1 MNRLLF
7 CALFAA
13 GIALSGCDDGD
24 TIVRMSPAPDP
35 DPMEMDPA
43 DPDPN
48 MMDREEANANRR
60 NPGEFAVF
68 AGNLDGAVP
77 TIETSAQ
84 IAMRASAFA
93 AQTRGGGTRF
103 SSSRLHAQDVNTDT
117 LMDRDS
123 VIYNSSCGTPIT
135 NQCVYTNASD
145 TNETLGRITGRVQG
159 TGNDHLVVDFADQS
173 LPSFADRRPILS
185 REYQTVE
192 GAAEDI
198 TTFLVEE
205 SAPAMDSVA
214 AVNEV
219 SSYGA
224 WLQHGGFAVIQQDIP
239 VAGEAASA
247 IYGLA
252 GFYTPSGSRPEP
264 LAGEATATYG
274 GLMVGSPVAGDYRGN
289 ILQGDAYL
297 DYAFATEQL
306 NAEFVNIV
314 DLDRGAQHVLPGNRE
329 DISFQNV
336 PVRDNGTFGPLSA
349 SSNRFIRGSFAGAEA
364 STAAT
369 AATDTMPAMP
379 AVTGHDEVLGTF
391 ESDGIAGAF
400 GAIRQQP

>member
-7 CALFAA
+7 CALFAV

-24 TIVRMSPAPDP
+24 TVVRMEPAPDP
-35 DPMEMDPA
+35 DPMEMDPE
-43 DPDPN
+43 PDPN

-68 AGNLDGAVP
+68 AGNLDGAMP
-77 TIETSAQ
+77 TIETSAG

-117 LMDRDS
+117 LMGS
-123 VIYNSSCGTPIT
+123 VVYNSSCGTSIT
-135 NQCVYTNASD
+135 NQCVYRNASD

-159 TGNDHLVVDFADQS
+159 TGSDHLVVDFADQS

-185 REYQTVE
+185 REYQSVE
-192 GAAEDI
+192 GAAENI

-214 AVNEV
+214 AVNEA

-252 GFYTPSGSRPEP
+252 GFYTPSGSRPQP
-264 LAGEATATYG
+264 LDDEATATYA

-289 ILQGDAYL
+289 ILQGNAGL
-297 DYAFATEQL
+297 DYNFDSARL
-306 NAEFVNIV
+306 NAEFSDIV
-314 DLDRGAQHVLPGNRE
+314 DLDRGAQHMEGSIR
-329 DISFQNV
+329 FQNV
-336 PVRDNGTFGPLSA
+336 AVRANGTFGPRAPSG
-349 SSNRFIRGSFAGAEA
+349 RFIQGSFAGAEA

-400 GAIRQQP
+400 GAIRLAVE